1 MDEIIVDKKQTD
13 LWTNKLKDILNVS
26 SSKDVADEL
35 NISASQFSQMKN
47 NGKFP
52 YEKLINLMIR
62 KKLSLDAFFDLE
74 NSINKEGIVPYYK
87 NADKYILLDGI
98 ENSKDNLRAI
108 KQNNKFIVFD
118 TSITEYQ
125 NDGFYAFTQNDFI
138 IVRYFKCNID
148 DEDVSKV
155 NLELSAIDNRDD
167 KKIIDSKNLDKI
179 NFIGRI
185 VHIIDKED
193 L

>member
-13 LWTNKLKDILNVS
+13 VWTNKLKDILNVS

-62 KKLSLDAFFDLE
+62 KKLSLDGFFDLE
-74 NSINKEGIVPYYK
+74 NSIDKEGIVPYYK
-87 NADKYILLDGI
+87 NTNKYILLDGI

-118 TSITEYQ
+118 TSIIEYQ